1 MVRGAAVAIRR
12 RRDGHGKLDLV
23 SEARDTDVGR
33 PYDVVVVGAGPAGS
47 AAALGALR
55 RDPRARVALIDAQ
68 SFPRDKSCGDGIA
81 PHCFD
86 ELRDLGV
93 TGVQHG
99 YAPVDRLRFRT
110 PSGRDVLALPPRASH
125 VIPRTVF
132 DARLVEAAVDAG
144 ATLLK
149 GRVRALAPER
159 DGVTLDI
166 GRGQGP
172 STLRGRVVIGTDG
185 ANSTVRRALGL
196 PGNPPSATAV
206 AMRAYAPA
214 TDGIPEQLIHT
225 IGDGWPAYA
234 WSFPI
239 GDGRANIGFG
249 MLRQNLAGRGRTGL
263 TEPLARLL
271 PHQPIEAGS
280 DRAAHLPMS
289 TWRPRQPDGRV
300 LLAGDAASLINPLT
314 GEGIYYAILSGRL
327 AGQSAVGCATDVG
340 ADFRATLRR
349 ELGWHLATTTLL
361 ARLARNPDN
370 FDSAIAL
377 AGRDPA
383 ALDALVDIGL
393 GRGLLPPPLAGRLL
407 LRLVERLPRYGLSQL
422 LR

>member
-1 MVRGAAVAIRR
+1 
-12 RRDGHGKLDLV
+12 V
-23 SEARDTDVGR
+23 SEA
-33 PYDVVVVGAGPAGS
+33 PYDVIVVGAGPAGS

-55 RDPRARVALIDAQ
+55 RSPHARVALLDAH

-81 PHCFD
+81 PDCFD
-86 ELRDLGV
+86 ELRNLGV
-93 TGVQHG
+93 SGVEHG

-110 PSGRDVLALPPRASH
+110 PSGRDVLALPPRANR

-132 DARLVEAAVDAG
+132 DARLVEAAVGAG
-144 ATLLK
+144 ATLLQ
-149 GRVRALAPER
+149 GRVRGLAAGREN
-159 DGVTLDI
+159 VTLDL
-166 GRGQGP
+166 GRSAGVTPLQAK
-172 STLRGRVVIGTDG
+172 VVIGTDG

-214 TDGIPEQLIHT
+214 PAGIPEQLIHT

-249 MLRQNLAGRGRTGL
+249 MLKENLEGRGRNGL

-271 PHQPIEAGS
+271 PHQPPEPGS
-280 DRAAHLPMS
+280 DRAAHLPLS

-314 GEGIYYAILSGRL
+314 GEGIFYAILSGRL
-327 AGQSAVGCATDVG
+327 AGECAVGGGEDVG
-340 ADFRATLRR
+340 AQHRSVLRR
-349 ELGWHLATTTLL
+349 ELGRHLATTTML
-361 ARLARNPDN
+361 ARLSRNPEN

-393 GRGLLPPPLAGRLL
+393 GRGLLPVALAGRLL
-407 LRLVERLPRYGLSQL
+407 LRLVERGPRAGLARL

>member
-1 MVRGAAVAIRR
+1 VTSEPARSDRSRR
-12 RRDGHGKLDLV
+12 PDL
-23 SEARDTDVGR
+23 
-33 PYDVVVVGAGPAGS
+33 YDVVIVGAGPAGS

-55 RDPRARVALIDAQ
+55 RDPTARVALLDAQ
-68 SFPRDKSCGDGIA
+68 TFPRDKSCGDGIA

-86 ELRDLGV
+86 ELRALGV
-93 TGVQHG
+93 RGVERG
-99 YAPVDRLRFRT
+99 YPPVDRLRFRT
-110 PSGRDVLALPPRASH
+110 PSGRDVLALPPRASR

-132 DARLVEAAVDAG
+132 DARLVDAALAAG
-144 ATLLK
+144 AVLLR
-149 GRVRALAPER
+149 GRVRGLTV
-159 DGVTLDI
+159 DTHGVTLDV
-166 GRGQGP
+166 GRSDLDAVQA
-172 STLRGRVVIGTDG
+172 RVVIGADG
-185 ANSTVRRALGL
+185 AGSTVRRALGL
-196 PGNPPSATAV
+196 PGNPPTDTAV

-214 TDGIPEQLIHT
+214 PDGIPEQLIHT

-249 MLRQNLAGRGRTGL
+249 MLRANLEGRGREGL

-271 PHQPIEAGS
+271 PHQPPEPGS
-280 DRAAHLPMS
+280 DRAAHLPLS
-289 TWRPRQPDGRV
+289 TWRPRQPDGPV
-300 LLAGDAASLINPLT
+300 LLVGDAASLINPLT

-327 AGQSAVGCATDVG
+327 AGEAAVTPSAGLRNGDVG
-340 ADFRATLRR
+340 AHFRGVLRR
-349 ELGWHLATTTLL
+349 ELGAHLATTKLL
-361 ARLARNPDN
+361 ARLSREPAN

-393 GRGLLPPPLAGRLL
+393 GRGLLPPRLAARLL
-407 LRLVERLPRYGLSQL
+407 LRLAERLPRAGLTKL